1 VIDDIPDNTL
11 NHLAALEKLDNN
23 YQIKIKKL
31 ENICEITLQNV
42 KFNYKDVNEEENRK
56 WIVISIF
63 DAPCSYLI
71 RLFENNLDT
80 QNKKNFK
87 PIYEIKVEGDNNFR
101 LIEQDVKDLI
111 KGKKGTSFR
120 SNYPL

>member
-1 VIDDIPDNTL
+1 M
-11 NHLAALEKLDNN
+11 ALEKRDNN
-23 YQIKIKKL
+23 FQLKIKKF
-31 ENICEITLQNV
+31 ENMCEITLQNV
-42 KFNYKDVNEEENRK
+42 KFNYKDANEEENKKR
-56 WIVISIF
+56 IIISIIYV
-63 DAPCSYLI
+63 PCSYII

-80 QNKKNFK
+80 QNEKNFN
-87 PIYEIKVEGDNNFR
+87 PIYEIQVEGDNNFR

>member
-1 VIDDIPDNTL
+1 MNL
-11 NHLAALEKLDNN
+11 LAALEKLDNN
-23 YQIKIKKL
+23 YQLKIKRFV
-31 ENICEITLQNV
+31 NICEITLQNV
-42 KFNYKDVNEEENRK
+42 KFNANEEDNRK
-56 WIVISIF
+56 RIIISII

-101 LIEQDVKDLI
+101 LIEQDIKDLI

>member
-1 VIDDIPDNTL
+1 MIDDISDNIL
-11 NHLAALEKLDNN
+11 NLLAALEKLDND
-23 YQIKIKKL
+23 YQIEIKKL
-31 ENICEITLQNV
+31 ENICEITLENV

>member
-1 VIDDIPDNTL
+1 MNLI
-11 NHLAALEKLDNN
+11 AALEKLDNN
-23 YQIKIKKL
+23 YQLKIKKF

-42 KFNYKDVNEEENRK
+42 KFNYKDTNEEENRK
-56 WIVISIF
+56 WIIISII

-80 QNKKNFK
+80 QNKKKFK

-101 LIEQDVKDLI
+101 LIEQDIKDLI
-111 KGKKGTSFR
+111 KGKKGSSLS

>member
-1 VIDDIPDNTL
+1 MNL
-11 NHLAALEKLDNN
+11 LAAFEKLDNSFQVN
-23 YQIKIKKL
+23 IKKF
-31 ENICEITLQNV
+31 ENIYEITLQNV

-56 WIVISIF
+56 WIIISII

-71 RLFENNLDT
+71 RLFEYNLDT

-87 PIYEIKVEGDNNFR
+87 PIYEIKVEGDNHFR

-111 KGKKGTSFR
+111 KGKKGTSFL
-120 SNYPL
+120 SDYPL

>member
-1 VIDDIPDNTL
+1 MNL
-11 NHLAALEKLDNN
+11 LAVLEKLDNN
-23 YQIKIKKL
+23 YQLKIKKFV
-31 ENICEITLQNV
+31 NICEITLQNV
-42 KFNYKDVNEEENRK
+42 KFNYTNEEENRK
-56 WIVISIF
+56 RIIISII

-71 RLFENNLDT
+71 RLFENNLDA

-101 LIEQDVKDLI
+101 LIEQDIKDLI
-111 KGKKGTSFR
+111 KGEKGTSFR

>member
-1 VIDDIPDNTL
+1 MNL
-11 NHLAALEKLDNN
+11 LAAFEKLDNT
-23 YQIKIKKL
+23 YQVKIKKF
-31 ENICEITLQNV
+31 ENIYEITIQNV

-56 WIVISIF
+56 WIIISIT
-63 DAPCSYLI
+63 PCSYLI

-80 QNKKNFK
+80 QNEKNFK
-87 PIYEIKVEGDNNFR
+87 SIYEIEVEGDNKFR

>member
-1 VIDDIPDNTL
+1 L
-11 NHLAALEKLDNN
+11 NLLAVLEKLDNN
-23 YQIKIKKL
+23 FQLKIKKF

-42 KFNYKDVNEEENRK
+42 KFNYKDANEEENRTR
-56 WIVISIF
+56 IIISII
-63 DAPCSYLI
+63 DAPCSYSI
-71 RLFENNLDT
+71 RLFENNLGT
-80 QNKKNFK
+80 QKKKNFK

>member
-1 VIDDIPDNTL
+1 MIDDIPDNIL
-11 NHLAALEKLDNN
+11 NLLAALEKLDNN

-31 ENICEITLQNV
+31 ENIYKITLQNI